1 MRAAGPCIF
10 HVAWLVANAAATGIM
25 SGFPRL
31 RSGDEMTIIN
41 GNSYD
46 ELKKLPDES
55 VDCVITSPPYYALR
69 SYKSAETVW
78 SGDSNC
84 EHNFEIKNH
93 YTQGQ
98 SDKATTTS
106 PIKGLEK
113 KWEEGCCSKC
123 GAWKGQLGLEPTY
136 QMYLDHLLMI
146 TAELKRILKNTG
158 TLFWNMGDSYAGKMG
173 KRSGW
178 NDNELTYTREEA
190 LENGTSIHLNA
201 DYGNIQDKSLMML
214 PERFAIGMIDQGWI
228 LRNKIIWYKRNGM
241 PSSVKDRFN
250 NKWEYVFFFAKS
262 KKYFFDLDAVRKPLK
277 ESSVKRISQ
286 NVQLQFNTGKVHDF
300 PDDNMNMKKILVHM
314 KQKYEEEG
322 GGYVGRHSGY
332 FNADGSLRVN
342 SRGVN
347 PGDIINT
354 PAVRTKSWYSNAGH
368 KFTHKRKYDIEAD
381 GGDFWDIITRS
392 HKFAHFAVYPTTLI
406 EPMIKAGCPPD
417 GIVLDPFAGSGTT
430 GVVAQ
435 KLGRSAILIEI
446 SPDYVEIIKQRL
458 SIERNEVEKVKQ

>member
-1 MRAAGPCIF
+1 
-10 HVAWLVANAAATGIM
+10 
-25 SGFPRL
+25 
-31 RSGDEMTIIN
+31 MTIIN

-55 VDCVITSPPYYALR
+55 VDCVVTSPPYYGLR
-69 SYKSAETVW
+69 SYKGAETVW
-78 SGDSNC
+78 GGDSNC

-98 SDKATTTS
+98 SDKATTDS

-113 KWEEGCCSKC
+113 KWEEGYCSKC

-201 DYGNIQDKSLMML
+201 DYGNIQDKSLMLL
-214 PERFAIGMIDQGWI
+214 PERFAIGMIDQGWT

-322 GGYVGRHSGY
+322 GGYVGRHPCY
-332 FNADGSLRVN
+332 FNADGSLRAN
-342 SRGVN
+342 SRGIN
-347 PGDIINT
+347 PGDVINT
-354 PAVRTKSWYSNAGH
+354 PAVRSKSWYSNAGH
-368 KFTHKRKYDIEAD
+368 GYTHERKYDIDAD
-381 GGDFWDIITRS
+381 GGDFWDITTRP
-392 HKFAHFAVYPTTLI
+392 HTFAHFAVYPETLI
-406 EPMIKAGCPPD
+406 EPMIKAGCPK
-417 GIVLDPFAGSGTT
+417 GGTVLDPFAGSGTT

-446 SPDYVEIIKQRL
+446 SPDYVEIVKQRL
-458 SIERNEVEKVKQ
+458 SIERNEVEKVE